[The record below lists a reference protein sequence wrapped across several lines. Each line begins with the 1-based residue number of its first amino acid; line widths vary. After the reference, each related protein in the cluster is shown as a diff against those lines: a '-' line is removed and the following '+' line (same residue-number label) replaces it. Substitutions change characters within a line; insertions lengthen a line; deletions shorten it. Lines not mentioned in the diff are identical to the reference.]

1 MGSWQG
7 VTMMGGPGVV
17 AGFDGSAASVRA
29 LQWAAGEAIMRQVP
43 LTVCYVRDDPTTA
56 RSVATGPGSCAA
68 DRTLSR
74 GLTLARQQDR
84 RLDVVPRLLAGSAA
98 AALLELSDGA
108 QMLVAGTRGTGNWS
122 WPGLGSVSNQLAAR
136 ASCPLLLVPDDGIW
150 RDGPVVVGVDGTPS
164 SQRAAGFAFE
174 EAHLRHVPVLAVR
187 WSQEPDQAEGA
198 AGPWRRKYPDVAFSV
213 SPAPRPPAAALRAL
227 ADTALLLVV
236 GSHNAGDIPGLLLG
250 TVAHELLQNAA
261 HPIAVVR

>member
-1 MGSWQG
+1 
-7 VTMMGGPGVV
+7 MMAGPGVV

-29 LQWAAGEAIMRQVP
+29 LDWAAAEATMRQVP
-43 LTVCYVRDDPTTA
+43 LIVCHVREDRA
-56 RSVATGPGSCAA
+56 VVRSVGTGPGSWAA

-74 GLTLARQQDR
+74 GVTLARQQDR
-84 RLDVVPRLLAGSAA
+84 RLDVVPRLLAGPAA

-150 RDGPVVVGVDGTPS
+150 RDGPVVVGLGGTPS

-174 EAHLRHVPVLAVR
+174 EAHLRHVRVLGVC
-187 WSQEPDQAEGA
+187 WSLEPGQAEGS
-198 AGPWRRKYPDVAFSV
+198 AGPWRREYPDVGFSV
-213 SPAPRPPAAALRAL
+213 SPAPRLPAAALRAL
-227 ADTALLLVV
+227 ADTAPLLVV
-236 GSHNAGDIPGLLLG
+236 GSHDAGDIPGLLLG
-250 TVAHELLQNAA
+250 KVAHELLQNAE

>member
-1 MGSWQG
+1 
-7 VTMMGGPGVV
+7 MMDGPGVV

-29 LQWAAGEAIMRQVP
+29 LEWAAAEAAMRQVP
-43 LTVCYVRDDPTTA
+43 LTVCHVREDPAAA
-56 RSVATGPGSCAA
+56 RSVGTEPGSWAA
-68 DRTLSR
+68 DRILSR
-74 GLTLARQQDR
+74 GVTLARQQDR
-84 RLDVVPRLLAGSAA
+84 GLDVVPRLLAGSAA

-136 ASCPLLLVPDDGIW
+136 ASCPLLFVPDDGIW

-174 EAHLRHVPVLAVR
+174 EAHLRRVPVLAVC
-187 WSQEPDQAEGA
+187 WSQEPVQAEGSA
-198 AGPWRRKYPDVAFSV
+198 EPWRRKYPDVAFSV
-213 SPAPRPPAAALRAL
+213 SPAPRPPAGVLRAL
-227 ADTALLLVV
+227 ADTAPLLVV
-236 GSHNAGDIPGLLLG
+236 RSHDAGDIPGLLLG
-250 TVAHELLQNAA
+250 KVAHELLQNAE

>member
-1 MGSWQG
+1 MGSRQG

-29 LQWAAGEAIMRQVP
+29 LDWAAAEATMRQVP
-43 LTVCYVRDDPTTA
+43 LTVCHVREDPTTM
-56 RSVATGPGSCAA
+56 RSDGTGPRSWAA

-74 GLTLARQQDR
+74 GVTLGRQQDR
-84 RLDVVPRLLAGSAA
+84 VLDVVPRLLGGSAA

-164 SQRAAGFAFE
+164 SQRAAGFAFG
-174 EAHLRHVPVLAVR
+174 EAHLRHVPVLAVC
-187 WSQEPDQAEGA
+187 WSQEPGQAEGS
-198 AGPWRRKYPDVAFSV
+198 AGPWRRKYPDVDFSV
-213 SPAPRPPAAALRAL
+213 SSALKAPAAALRAL
-227 ADTALLLVV
+227 ADTAPLLVV
-236 GSHNAGDIPGLLLG
+236 GSRGAGDIPGLLLG
-250 TVAHELLQNAA
+250 KVAHELLQNAE
-261 HPIAVVR
+261 HPIVVVR

>member
-1 MGSWQG
+1 MI
-7 VTMMGGPGVV
+7 GGPGVV

-29 LQWAAGEAIMRQVP
+29 LEWAAGEATMRQVP
-43 LTVCYVRDDPTTA
+43 LAVCHVREDPTTV
-56 RSVATGPGSCAA
+56 RSVGTGPGSWAA
-68 DRTLSR
+68 DRTLSC
-74 GLTLARQQDR
+74 GVTLARQQDR
-84 RLDVVPRLLAGSAA
+84 GLDVVPRLLAGSAA

-136 ASCPLLLVPDDGIW
+136 ATCPLLLVPDDGVW

-174 EAHLRHVPVLAVR
+174 EAHLRHVPVLAVC
-187 WSQEPDQAEGA
+187 WSQEPGEAEGS

-213 SPAPRPPAAALRAL
+213 SPAPKAPATALRAL
-227 ADTALLLVV
+227 ADTAPLLVV
-236 GSHNAGDIPGLLLG
+236 GSHDAGDIPGRLLG
-250 TVAHELLQNAA
+250 TVVHELLQNAA
-261 HPIAVVR
+261 HPIAVIR